1 MLLSGFPISFEH
13 SMCNPPGGISMAP
26 RTANSKGAW
35 HNPLTMAVLVVL
47 VGFLHHWSLH
57 MGTWMA
63 SPKALVT
70 LGSAPCLVTKDCGS
84 VSDLIRQCHMMC
96 TAKTFASGAAKQHL
110 QWSWISQGR
119 LWHQQG
125 RSAKTPLRLA
135 NLQNYSGPKKSKKRV
150 IIAIIIRNDPVWD
163 DSNMTHLLAS
173 SCRDHPS
180 TQQPGSPLRTPSC
193 NGVCP
198 WPSSASQHEAYE
210 MEQLSNFQTLTCAV
224 GSALSKSLGNTKG
237 PILYSQSHASLVRV
251 HAMWVFCSLYS
262 PLRIPVPHD
271 QCLRII
277 STLSNICPR
286 F

>member
-1 MLLSGFPISFEH
+1 MDGL
-13 SMCNPPGGISMAP
+13 
-26 RTANSKGAW
+26 SKGIGDIRIRPVPRDKRMWVSFWLDPPMPHDVHCQNLCLRSSKTTPAME
-35 HNPLTMAVLVVL
+35 LDQSGQVVA
-47 VGFLHHWSLH
+47 SA
-57 MGTWMA
+57 GTVRKDT
-63 SPKALVT
+63 SSSGKF
-70 LGSAPCLVTKDCGS
+70 TK
-84 VSDLIRQCHMMC
+84 
-96 TAKTFASGAAKQHL
+96 L
-110 QWSWISQGR
+110 QWPEKI
-119 LWHQQG
+119 
-125 RSAKTPLRLA
+125 KETC
-135 NLQNYSGPKKSKKRV
+135 
-150 IIAIIIRNDPVWD
+150 IAIIIRNDPVWD